1 MIREAVAR
9 YINAWASVLEAR
21 AQKVR
26 CPHRWE
32 QVTALKTWGTFN
44 SNGDAIVRVELYV
57 CTSCGEHKKIT
68 MP

>member
-9 YINAWASVLEAR
+9 YINAWASVLEAM

-26 CPHRWE
+26 CPHKWE
-32 QVTALKTWGTFN
+32 KLTGGNLYAHGNK
-44 SNGDAIVRVELYV
+44 DAVKVIIEHYV